1 MVFEKFSETER
12 KDHIIQ
18 MRPRR
23 LAAKIYTTPS
33 KSPVP
38 SIITV
43 PAMASLST
51 LEKTTPSFCTQESF
65 DRKGMQTQ
73 ASSRK
78 RAMSMKASIGT
89 SATYTVQNTI
99 KQRITCK
106 QKEYDDTMVIIQT
119 NKEREYMKA
128 ATS

>member
-1 MVFEKFSETER
+1 MAFEKFSETER
-12 KDHIIQ
+12 KDYIIQ
-18 MRPRR
+18 MHARR
-23 LAAKIYTTPS
+23 LPAKIYTTPS
-33 KSPVP
+33 KPPAP

-73 ASSRK
+73 ASSQK

-89 SATYTVQNTI
+89 SATFTEQNTI
-99 KQRITCK
+99 KQRRICK
-106 QKEYDDTMVIIQT
+106 QKEYDDTMVVIQT
-119 NKEREYMKA
+119 NKERVCMKA

>member
-1 MVFEKFSETER
+1 MAFEKFSETER

-18 MRPRR
+18 MRTRR

-33 KSPVP
+33 KSP
-38 SIITV
+38 V

-65 DRKGMQTQ
+65 DMKGMQTQ

-78 RAMSMKASIGT
+78 RAMSMKASRGT

-99 KQRITCK
+99 KQRRTCK
-106 QKEYDDTMVIIQT
+106 QKEYDNTMVVIQT
-119 NKEREYMKA
+119 NKERECMKA